1 MRLSYGRFPRGQR
14 ERTKEEGK
22 IKKAARTALERSLD
36 WEDSCHCLFAI
47 TDRQSNRMKTY
58 LGLLGLGALL
68 FVQAVPLVG
77 QQIPASDLPPPG
89 TDTGLEG
96 KYDPQN
102 GIAQLIRDKSSESA
116 ASKIF
121 EDEHVLVFMPLPEE
135 EVVVPGHVLVVPK
148 RLGARNL
155 LDLKPEEMCALLAAV
170 QKAGI
175 AQKNG
180 LGATGFRVQ
189 SNNGL
194 SSSQTVYHSHFH
206 VIPSFG
212 GKAPGTPAPR
222 RKLPEAE
229 YNEIAAK
236 LRAAWPK

>member
-1 MRLSYGRFPRGQR
+1 MNLKLSTLLIGLIMLLLTQ
-14 ERTKEEGK
+14 TK
-22 IKKAARTALERSLD
+22 
-36 WEDSCHCLFAI
+36 
-47 TDRQSNRMKTY
+47 
-58 LGLLGLGALL
+58 
-68 FVQAVPLVG
+68 PLVG
-77 QQIPASDLPPPG
+77 QPIPAEHLPPPG

-102 GIAQLIRDKSSESA
+102 GIAQLIQDKSAEA
-116 ASKIF
+116 GRSKIF
-121 EDEHVLVFMPLPEE
+121 EDEHVLVFMPLPDE
-135 EVVVPGHVLVVPK
+135 EVVAPGHVLVVPK

-155 LDLKPEEMCALLAAV
+155 LDLKPDEMCAVLAAA

-175 AQKNG
+175 AQKKG

>member
-1 MRLSYGRFPRGQR
+1 MNLKLS
-14 ERTKEEGK
+14 
-22 IKKAARTALERSLD
+22 SV
-36 WEDSCHCLFAI
+36 LF
-47 TDRQSNRMKTY
+47 
-58 LGLLGLGALL
+58 GLSVLL
-68 FVQAVPLVG
+68 FLQAGPLPA

-102 GIAQLIRDKSSESA
+102 GIAQLIQDKSAESA
-116 ASKIF
+116 GSKIF
-121 EDEHVLVFMPLPEE
+121 EDEHVLVFMPLPQE
-135 EVVVPGHVLVVPK
+135 EVVTPGHVLVVPK

-155 LDLKPEEMCALLAAV
+155 LDLKPDEMCEVLAAV

-175 AQKNG
+175 AQKIG

-222 RKLPEAE
+222 RVLAPEE
-229 YNEIAAK
+229 YKSIAAK

>member
-1 MRLSYGRFPRGQR
+1 MNLKLSTSF
-14 ERTKEEGK
+14 
-22 IKKAARTALERSLD
+22 IAL
-36 WEDSCHCLFAI
+36 
-47 TDRQSNRMKTY
+47 T
-58 LGLLGLGALL
+58 ALL
-68 FVQAVPLVG
+68 FLPFAPLIG
-77 QQIPASDLPPPG
+77 QPIPAEHLPPAG

-102 GIAQLIRDKSSESA
+102 GIAQLIQDKSAEA
-116 ASKIF
+116 ARSKIF

-135 EVVVPGHVLVVPK
+135 EESVPGHVLVVPK

-155 LDLKPEEMCALLAAV
+155 LDLKPDEMCAILAAV

-180 LGATGFRVQ
+180 LGASGFRVQ

-222 RKLPEAE
+222 RKLAEAE
-229 YNEIAAK
+229 YNEVAAK

>member
-1 MRLSYGRFPRGQR
+1 MI
-14 ERTKEEGK
+14 GK
-22 IKKAARTALERSLD
+22 IYLLGCFHYGCT
-36 WEDSCHCLFAI
+36 I
-47 TDRQSNRMKTY
+47 GRMKTY
-58 LGLLGLGALL
+58 LGLVGLLL
-68 FVQAVPLVG
+68 CVQASPLAA
-77 QQIPASDLPPPG
+77 QQIPADELPPPG
-89 TDTGLEG
+89 TDTGLDG

-102 GIAQLIRDKSSESA
+102 GIAQLIRGEDKDVA
-116 ASKIF
+116 KIF
-121 EDEHVLVFMPLPEE
+121 ENEHVLVFMPPD
-135 EVVVPGHVLVVPK
+135 EVVAPGHVLVVPK

-155 LDLKPEEMCALLAAV
+155 LDLKPDEMRDLLVAV
-170 QKAGI
+170 QKAAI

-189 SNNGL
+189 QNNGL
-194 SSSQTVYHSHFH
+194 SSSQTVYHAHFH

>member
-1 MRLSYGRFPRGQR
+1 MSSRLHSMRCVFFGLS
-14 ERTKEEGK
+14 
-22 IKKAARTALERSLD
+22 
-36 WEDSCHCLFAI
+36 
-47 TDRQSNRMKTY
+47 
-58 LGLLGLGALL
+58 ALL
-68 FVQAVPLVG
+68 FVQGTRLCGA
-77 QQIPASDLPPPG
+77 QIPASELPPPG

-96 KYDPQN
+96 KYDPEN
-102 GIAQLIRDKSSESA
+102 GIAQLIRDQSAESA
-116 ASKIF
+116 VSKIF

-135 EVVVPGHVLVVPK
+135 EVVTPGHVLVVPK
-148 RLGARNL
+148 RMGARNL
-155 LDLKPEEMCALLAAV
+155 LDLQPDEMCALLVAV

-194 SSSQTVYHSHFH
+194 SSSQTVYHPHFH

>member
-1 MRLSYGRFPRGQR
+1 
-14 ERTKEEGK
+14 
-22 IKKAARTALERSLD
+22 LERSLD

-68 FVQAVPLVG
+68 FVQAAPLVG
-77 QQIPASDLPPPG
+77 QQIPASELPPPG
-89 TDTGLEG
+89 TDTGLDG

-102 GIAQLIRDKSSESA
+102 GIAQVVRGEYQGVAI
-116 ASKIF
+116 IF
-121 EDEHVLVFMPLPEE
+121 QDDHVMVFMPPD
-135 EVVVPGHVLVVPK
+135 EVVAPGHVLVVPK

-155 LDLKPEEMCALLAAV
+155 LDLKPDEMRDLLVAV
-170 QKAGI
+170 QKAAI

-189 SNNGL
+189 QNNGL
-194 SSSQTVYHSHFH
+194 SSSQTVYHAHFH

-236 LRAAWPK
+236 LRAAWPKNQ

>member
-1 MRLSYGRFPRGQR
+1 MNLKLN
-14 ERTKEEGK
+14 T
-22 IKKAARTALERSLD
+22 ARIMGM
-36 WEDSCHCLFAI
+36 FFV
-47 TDRQSNRMKTY
+47 
-58 LGLLGLGALL
+58 ALL
-68 FVQAVPLVG
+68 LLVPAVPAPG
-77 QQIPASDLPPPG
+77 QQIPADELPPPG
-89 TDTGLEG
+89 TDTGLVG

-135 EVVVPGHVLVVPK
+135 EVVAPGHVLVVPK
-148 RLGARNL
+148 RMGARNL
-155 LDLKPEEMCALLAAV
+155 LDLKPDEMCALLAAV
-170 QKAGI
+170 QKAAI
-175 AQKNG
+175 AQKKG

-194 SSSQTVYHSHFH
+194 SSSQTVYHPHFH
-206 VIPSFG
+206 VIPSYG

-222 RKLPEAE
+222 RKLSDAE
-229 YNEIAAK
+229 YKDVAAK

>member
-1 MRLSYGRFPRGQR
+1 MFFGLS
-14 ERTKEEGK
+14 
-22 IKKAARTALERSLD
+22 
-36 WEDSCHCLFAI
+36 
-47 TDRQSNRMKTY
+47 
-58 LGLLGLGALL
+58 ALL
-68 FVQAVPLVG
+68 FVQGSQLTA
-77 QQIPASDLPPPG
+77 QQIPANELPAAG

-96 KYDPQN
+96 KYDPEN
-102 GIAQLIRDKSSESA
+102 GIAQLIRDKSAERA
-116 ASKIF
+116 VSKIY
-121 EDEHVLVFMPLPEE
+121 EDDRVLVFMPLLEE
-135 EVVVPGHVLVVPK
+135 EESVPGHVLVVPK
-148 RLGARNL
+148 RLAPGPRNI
-155 LDLKPEEMCALLAAV
+155 LDLKPDEMRDIMVAV

-222 RKLPEAE
+222 RKLAPDE
-229 YNEIAAK
+229 YKSIADK

>member
-1 MRLSYGRFPRGQR
+1 MNLKFSTLLIGLS
-14 ERTKEEGK
+14 
-22 IKKAARTALERSLD
+22 
-36 WEDSCHCLFAI
+36 
-47 TDRQSNRMKTY
+47 
-58 LGLLGLGALL
+58 ALL
-68 FVQAVPLVG
+68 LTQNKPLIA
-77 QQIPASDLPPPG
+77 QQIPASELPPAG
-89 TDTGLEG
+89 TDTGLAG
-96 KYDPQN
+96 KYDPTN
-102 GIAQLIRDKSSESA
+102 GIAQLIQDKSAESA

-121 EDEHVLVFMPLPEE
+121 EDDRVLVFMPLPEE
-135 EVVVPGHVLVVPK
+135 EVAVPGHVLVVPK
-148 RLGARNL
+148 RMGEPGPRNL
-155 LDLKPEEMCALLAAV
+155 LDLKPDEMCAVLAAA

-222 RKLPEAE
+222 RKLTEAE
-229 YNEIAAK
+229 YKETAAK

>member
-1 MRLSYGRFPRGQR
+1 MVVVIGLS
-14 ERTKEEGK
+14 T
-22 IKKAARTALERSLD
+22 
-36 WEDSCHCLFAI
+36 
-47 TDRQSNRMKTY
+47 
-58 LGLLGLGALL
+58 LL
-68 FVQAVPLVG
+68 FGQVGPLTA
-77 QQIPASDLPPPG
+77 QQIPASELPPAG
-89 TDTGLEG
+89 VDTGLEG

-102 GIAQLIRDKSSESA
+102 GIAQLIQDKSAESA

-121 EDEHVLVFMPLPEE
+121 EDDRVLVFMPLPEE
-135 EVVVPGHVLVVPK
+135 EVVAPGHVLVVPK
-148 RLGARNL
+148 RMGARNL
-155 LDLKPEEMCALLAAV
+155 LDLKPDEMCAVLAAV

-222 RKLPEAE
+222 RKLAPEE
-229 YNEIAAK
+229 YKSIADK

>member
-1 MRLSYGRFPRGQR
+1 MNMKFF
-14 ERTKEEGK
+14 
-22 IKKAARTALERSLD
+22 AAIIA
-36 WEDSCHCLFAI
+36 
-47 TDRQSNRMKTY
+47 
-58 LGLLGLGALL
+58 ALL
-68 FVQAVPLVG
+68 LIQTGPVFG
-77 QQIPASDLPPPG
+77 QPIPPEHLPAPG

-96 KYDPQN
+96 KYDPTN
-102 GIAQLIRDKSSESA
+102 GIAQLIRDKSAESA

-121 EDEHVLVFMPLPEE
+121 EDDRVLVFMPLPEE
-135 EVVVPGHVLVVPK
+135 EVAVPGHVLVVPK

-155 LDLKPEEMCALLAAV
+155 LDLKPEEMCAVLAAV

-175 AQKNG
+175 AQKSG

-194 SSSQTVYHSHFH
+194 SSSQTVYHAHFH

>member
-1 MRLSYGRFPRGQR
+1 MDSKFRAVRNVFFGLS
-14 ERTKEEGK
+14 
-22 IKKAARTALERSLD
+22 AV
-36 WEDSCHCLFAI
+36 
-47 TDRQSNRMKTY
+47 
-58 LGLLGLGALL
+58 L
-68 FVQAVPLVG
+68 FVQAAPLSA
-77 QQIPASDLPPPG
+77 QQIPASELPPLG

-102 GIAQLIRDKSSESA
+102 GIAQLIRDKSAESA

-121 EDEHVLVFMPLPEE
+121 EDDRVLVFMPLPEE
-135 EVVVPGHVLVVPK
+135 EVVTPGHVLVVPK
-148 RLGARNL
+148 RMGARNL
-155 LDLKPEEMCALLAAV
+155 LDLKPDEMGYLLLTV
-170 QKAGI
+170 QKAAI

-189 SNNGL
+189 QNNGL
-194 SSSQTVYHSHFH
+194 SSSQTVYHAHFH

-222 RKLPEAE
+222 RKLQQAE
-229 YNEIAAK
+229 YKEIAAK

>member
-1 MRLSYGRFPRGQR
+1 M
-14 ERTKEEGK
+14 K
-22 IKKAARTALERSLD
+22 IISM
-36 WEDSCHCLFAI
+36 F
-47 TDRQSNRMKTY
+47 
-58 LGLLGLGALL
+58 LGLSALL
-68 FVQAVPLVG
+68 FVQATPLAA
-77 QQIPASDLPPPG
+77 QQIPADELPPPG

-102 GIAQLIRDKSSESA
+102 GIAQLVRGEDSGVAI
-116 ASKIF
+116 IF
-121 EDEHVLVFMPLPEE
+121 QDDHGLVFMPRG
-135 EVVVPGHVLVVPK
+135 EVVAPGHVLVVPK

-155 LDLKPEEMCALLAAV
+155 LDLKPDEMRDLLVAV

-175 AQKNG
+175 AQKKG

-189 SNNGL
+189 QNNGL
-194 SSSQTVYHSHFH
+194 SSSQTVYHAHFH

-222 RKLPEAE
+222 KELPESE
-229 YNEIAAK
+229 YDAIAAK

>member
-1 MRLSYGRFPRGQR
+1 MNVFV
-14 ERTKEEGK
+14 
-22 IKKAARTALERSLD
+22 
-36 WEDSCHCLFAI
+36 
-47 TDRQSNRMKTY
+47 
-58 LGLLGLGALL
+58 GLGALL
-68 FVQAVPLVG
+68 FVQAAPLPA
-77 QQIPASDLPPPG
+77 QQIPASELPPSG

-102 GIAQLIRDKSSESA
+102 GIAQLIKDKSAESA

-121 EDEHVLVFMPLPEE
+121 EDDRVLVFMPLPEE
-135 EVVVPGHVLVVPK
+135 EVATPGHVLVVPK
-148 RLGARNL
+148 RMGARNL
-155 LDLKPEEMCALLAAV
+155 LDLKPDEMCHLLAIV
-170 QKAGI
+170 QKAAI

-180 LGATGFRVQ
+180 LGATGFRIQ

-194 SSSQTVYHSHFH
+194 SSSQTVYHPHFH

-222 RKLPEAE
+222 RKLSPEE
-229 YNEIAAK
+229 YKSIADK

>member
-1 MRLSYGRFPRGQR
+1 
-14 ERTKEEGK
+14 
-22 IKKAARTALERSLD
+22 
-36 WEDSCHCLFAI
+36 
-47 TDRQSNRMKTY
+47 MKTY
-58 LGLLGLGALL
+58 LELLGFAALL
-68 FVQAVPLVG
+68 FVQAVPLAA
-77 QQIPASDLPPPG
+77 QQIPASELPSAG
-89 TDTGLEG
+89 TDTGLAG
-96 KYDPQN
+96 KYDPTN
-102 GIAQLIRDKSSESA
+102 GIAQLIQDKSAESA

-121 EDEHVLVFMPLPEE
+121 EDDRVLVFMPLPEE

-155 LDLKPEEMCALLAAV
+155 LDLKPEEMCAVLAAV

-229 YNEIAAK
+229 YKEIAAK